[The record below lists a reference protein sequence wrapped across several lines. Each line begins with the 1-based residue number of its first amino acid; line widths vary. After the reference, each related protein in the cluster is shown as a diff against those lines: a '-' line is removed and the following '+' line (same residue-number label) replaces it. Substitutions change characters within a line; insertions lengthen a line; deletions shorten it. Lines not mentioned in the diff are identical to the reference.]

1 MILNAIVAT
10 DRSNGIGNTERSDIV
25 ALPWKLAKE
34 FEYFCSMIGLKGE
47 QDPWDKLNLTLLYLY
62 WCSTSLKQTI
72 ASH

>member
-47 QDPWDKLNLTLLYLY
+47 QDPWDELN
-62 WCSTSLKQTI
+62 
-72 ASH
+72 